1 MPVSNEHTDRPA
13 VSSERV
19 NTVLAEVSSVLWH
32 VRDLLDLLV
41 FKLEEE
47 QLLLAAGR
55 SRWLAR
61 ATHEVEVVLEEI
73 RHAELRRAVEV
84 DSAAQV
90 LGLPAA
96 PSLRELAD
104 QAPEPWGD
112 ILRDH
117 RAAFLASTHEVSAVA
132 ESNRELLEASYRA
145 VKQTLSGFGRQ
156 DASATTY
163 TPSGSAPAP
172 QRRPLFDRAL

>member
-1 MPVSNEHTDRPA
+1 MTNEHSDRLA
-13 VSSERV
+13 LTGGRV
-19 NTVLAEVSSVLWH
+19 NAALAEVSSVLWH

-61 ATHEVEVVLEEI
+61 ATHEVEVVLQEI

-84 DSAAQV
+84 DSAALL
-90 LGLPAA
+90 LGLPSS

-104 QAPEPWGD
+104 RAPEPWGD

-117 RAAFLASTHEVSAVA
+117 RAAFLASTNEVSAVA

-145 VKQTLSGFGRQ
+145 VKETLSGFGAQ
-156 DASATTY
+156 EDTATTY
-163 TPSGSAPAP
+163 TPSGSAPPA
-172 QRRPLFDRAL
+172 QRRHLFDRAL